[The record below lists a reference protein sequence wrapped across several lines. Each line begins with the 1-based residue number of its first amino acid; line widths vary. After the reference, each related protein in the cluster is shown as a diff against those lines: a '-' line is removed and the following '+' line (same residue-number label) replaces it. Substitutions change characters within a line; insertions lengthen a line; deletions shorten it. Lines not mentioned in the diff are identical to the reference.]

1 MESMI
6 DIPTEEDKNFIVD
19 AMVIIMMRTQHMSLK
34 IPPHQMK
41 TTNMLLLLKSLKN
54 LLKKLEN
61 LVVNLLI
68 IQLVK
73 ITNM

>member
-1 MESMI
+1 MI
-6 DIPTEEDKNFIVD
+6 DIPTEEDKNF
-19 AMVIIMMRTQHMSLK
+19 MVEDGYNHMSLK

-41 TTNMLLLLKSLKN
+41 TTNMLLLVKSLKN
-54 LLKKLEN
+54 LLKTVKN
-61 LVVNLLI
+61 VVLNLLI